1 MNITVST
8 PGAGIVAHYQF
19 DGTTLN
25 TSGGGAG
32 TTTGSPAYEDAV
44 FDRALAFD
52 GVNDF
57 VTMPA
62 NIVGM
67 LTDAT
72 FAMRVRWRGGA
83 AWQRVFDFGAG
94 SAQYMIFTPSSGS
107 GTAQF
112 AILNSGGTTQ
122 RLAGPEPLPVGEWC
136 HVAVTLIGNTGTLY
150 VNGAAVAATSITLDP
165 ASIAQTANYL
175 GDSQFTADP
184 LFDGALD
191 DLRIYNRGLSAA
203 EVAALASPPPGM
215 SVPLDYAGWT
225 TAYNFPG
232 GQTGALANADN
243 DELLNIWEFF
253 HATNPLT
260 HTTAP
265 IAAQALGGRLAITFP
280 RSTLANDVTVSVQGA
295 DSPVGPWTDLA
306 RSINGA
312 AFTALVAGASVTESG
327 SGTTRTVEFR
337 DMLTI
342 GDPAHPQR
350 HLRLRLEHP

>member
-215 SVPLDYAGWT
+215 SVPLD
-225 TAYNFPG
+225 
-232 GQTGALANADN
+232 D
-243 DELLNIWEFF
+243 
-253 HATNPLT
+253 
-260 HTTAP
+260 
-265 IAAQALGGRLAITFP
+265 RLQFP
-280 RSTLANDVTVSVQGA
+280 RRTNRRARERRQRRVAQHLGVFPRHESAHTHHRAHRRASTRWPPCDHISAKHARQRRNGLRAGRRLSRWSVDGPRAQHQRRGIHRPRRRRVSHRIRQWH
-295 DSPVGPWTDLA
+295 D
-306 RSINGA
+306 
-312 AFTALVAGASVTESG
+312 
-327 SGTTRTVEFR
+327 
-337 DMLTI
+337 
-342 GDPAHPQR
+342 AHCRVPR
-350 HLRLRLEHP
+350 HAHHR